1 MKTNLSNS
9 VQLYDTLSKVIKDT
23 GNLPI
28 RTAYKLAKL
37 QKAVENDHDFY
48 VNKLNELIQIY
59 SERGEDGAPLLT
71 EDGNGIRIRKE
82 VLSEFE
88 TKVNALWNV
97 EVDAPDIKF
106 SLDELDG
113 LKITVEEAGL
123 LEPFIEE

>member
-9 VQLYDTLSKVIKDT
+9 VQLYDTLSKVIKDA

-82 VLSEFE
+82 VLNEFE

-106 SLDELDG
+106 SLDEFDG